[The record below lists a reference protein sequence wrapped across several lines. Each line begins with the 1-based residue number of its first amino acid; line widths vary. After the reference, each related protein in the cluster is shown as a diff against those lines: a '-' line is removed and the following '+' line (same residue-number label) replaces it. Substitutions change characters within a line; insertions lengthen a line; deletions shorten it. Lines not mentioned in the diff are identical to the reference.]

1 MSEPGPAGPEI
12 DKRLLWTLILL
23 LVAAA
28 VVTAPFVP
36 WIVLALWLG
45 LYARRIHTPLTKR
58 LGGRSGLAATLTVSL
73 LLVIAL
79 PIAAVVTSIILDLI
93 VLVQRLMESEQAQAM
108 LVHLVQ
114 GNGGGG
120 GGGGDATTKAVTGG
134 DTKQMLE
141 SAQGAIDLV
150 MAQGERAW
158 AIVRQIAG
166 VAAEIVI
173 GLLVM
178 VTGMYGVLVEGPA
191 WYRWFEQHAPIAP
204 AHLARYGAAFIETG
218 RGLWFGI
225 VGAGMI
231 QSIVATIAYLVIGV
245 PSALALGML
254 TLLFSVIPAVGT
266 ALVWVPVAAGLAL
279 TGQTTAAIALAVVGL
294 VVIGSV
300 DNVARPWLA
309 RRGKL
314 QLSTWMVLIGM
325 FGGIAL
331 IGGWGLLLGP
341 LVLRLAKEALL
352 IRSSERQAARSP
364 ILTPAGTPA
373 APSAA
378 SAGGASAGGGAA
390 DAKPTAPAEPARGSA
405 DSSGAT

>member
-1 MSEPGPAGPEI
+1 MYRWRYDSSMSEPGSEI
-12 DKRLLWTLILL
+12 ERRHLWTLVVL
-23 LVAAA
+23 LVAAS
-28 VVTAPFVP
+28 VVVVPLLP
-36 WIVLALWLG
+36 WIVLSLWLG
-45 LYARRIHTPLTKR
+45 LYTQRIHRPLTKR

-108 LVHLVQ
+108 LVRLVQ

-120 GGGGDATTKAVTGG
+120 GGGGGEGATGAALGGG

-191 WYRWFEQHAPIAP
+191 WYKWYERHAPMTP

-254 TLLFSVIPAVGT
+254 TLLFSVIPAIGT

-279 TGQTTAAIALAVVGL
+279 TGRTTAAIALGAVGV

-300 DNVARPWLA
+300 DNVARPYLA

-314 QLSTWMVLIGM
+314 QLPTWMVLIGM

-352 IRSSERQAARSP
+352 IRASTRESARSP
-364 ILTPAGTPA
+364 ILAPSGSPADASSGASSDPDPAPPAGPP
-373 APSAA
+373 APSA
-378 SAGGASAGGGAA
+378 S
-390 DAKPTAPAEPARGSA
+390 T
-405 DSSGAT
+405 